1 METDLGHES
10 KNDTSRVL
18 LGTSSPQITMSG
30 TEIRPK
36 EAVLVMLALALM
48 VFSMALFYKH
58 WSKNYRDIN
67 SLPYYAYL
75 YKVRRCTFNLKFHE
89 KQFGL
94 SRLQK
99 VIVLIYVFIILPN
112 SYILA
117 QTDLKILSLVT

>member
-1 METDLGHES
+1 MSFFFIFQPPTPSSESLMETDLGYES

-18 LGTSSPQITMSG
+18 LGTLSPQITMSG
-30 TEIRPK
+30 TQIRPK

-75 YKVRRCTFNLKFHE
+75 YKVRRCTF
-89 KQFGL
+89 
-94 SRLQK
+94 
-99 VIVLIYVFIILPN
+99 LPPI
-112 SYILA
+112 S
-117 QTDLKILSLVT
+117 

>member
-1 METDLGHES
+1 METGLGHDS
-10 KNDTSRVL
+10 KNDTSRLL

>member
-89 KQFGL
+89 KQF
-94 SRLQK
+94 
-99 VIVLIYVFIILPN
+99 
-112 SYILA
+112 
-117 QTDLKILSLVT
+117 LK